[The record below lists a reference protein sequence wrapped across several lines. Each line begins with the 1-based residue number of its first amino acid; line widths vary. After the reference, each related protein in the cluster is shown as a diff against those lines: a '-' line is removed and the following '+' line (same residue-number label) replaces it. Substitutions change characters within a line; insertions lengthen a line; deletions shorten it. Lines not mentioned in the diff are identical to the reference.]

1 MLLMVQRLWV
11 FLPAFDKGYSV
22 SKNTNDVWPSFSEEE
37 GEAVKRVLLSN
48 RVNYQTERKGEGR
61 KFEGEFA
68 AFAGTTHAIAVA
80 NGTVALDLAL
90 YGFGIGTGDEVIVTP
105 RSFIASASC
114 VVNAGAV
121 PVFADV
127 DRDSQNITPE
137 TVAPLITDK
146 TRAIILVH
154 LAGWPCDMDGFKA
167 LVAGKNI
174 KLIEDCAQAHGA
186 QYKGRPVGGLG
197 DVAAW
202 SFCTDKIMTTGGEG
216 GMVTCNDEAL
226 WKRMWAFMNHGKSW
240 DLVNDANPKPGFRW
254 LHESIGTNWRLTEM
268 QSAIGR
274 IQLRRMPQ
282 WHDDRTIN
290 ARLIMEKLKQSN
302 RFRVPEIPDHIEHG
316 FYKLHAFVNGS
327 EEDRDALLAKFNKL
341 GIPGLSGSCSEIYR
355 EKAFGGGNHEVL
367 PVAKEL
373 GETSVMFLVHP
384 GYDAQRIVD
393 LLDHIEMD
401 E

>member
-1 MLLMVQRLWV
+1 MNQ
-11 FLPAFDKGYSV
+11 S
-22 SKNTNDVWPSFSEEE
+22 TNLWPSFSEEE
-37 GEAVKRVLLSN
+37 ADAVKNVLLSN
-48 RVNYQTERKGEGR
+48 KVNYQVEKNGEGR
-61 KFEGEFA
+61 KFEKEFA
-68 AFAGTTHAIAVA
+68 SFVGTKFAIAVA

-90 YGFGIGTGDEVIVTP
+90 FGLNIGAHNKGNANDEIIVTP

-146 TRAIILVH
+146 TRAIICVH

-167 LVAGKNI
+167 LVKGRNI

-186 QYKGRPVGGLG
+186 KYKGRPVGSLG

-216 GMVTCNDEAL
+216 GMVTCDDDDLRN
-226 WKRMWAFMNHGKSW
+226 RMWAFMNHGKDW
-240 DLVNDANPKPGFRW
+240 DLVNDPNPPAGFRW
-254 LHESIGTNWRLTEM
+254 LHTSIGTNWRLTEM

-274 IQLRRMPQ
+274 IQLKRMAN
-282 WHDDRTIN
+282 WHDERTKN
-290 ARLIMEKLKQSN
+290 AELILNKLRQSN
-302 RFRVPEIPDHIEHG
+302 LFRVPEMPTDIEHG
-316 FYKLHAFVNGS
+316 FYKLYAFVNGD
-327 EEDRDALLAKFNKL
+327 EAERDRVLAEFKSL
-341 GIPGLSGSCSEIYR
+341 GIPDFSGSCSEIYR
-355 EKAFGGGNHEVL
+355 EKAFGGDDYKVL

-373 GETSVMFLVHP
+373 GDSSIMFMVHP

-393 LLDHIEMD
+393 LLDKVAMNTRR
-401 E
+401 